1 MALLLA
7 GGLLFVPAL
16 EASAQALASV
26 RVDENF
32 RREPN
37 GLILARMSAG
47 ASVHVLDRRDD
58 WSQVELQGWMW
69 LPSLQVSDDPDLG
82 LVVAAEG
89 GENLRAG
96 PAGPVVARVVDGALL
111 AELERTPSWA
121 RVSRVGWVWN
131 PSLDQSAEA
140 SPDGGGE
147 GSERSGGP
155 GTLDESAVLGRPA
168 MPVSGRFVAVEEG
181 PILAAPDGD
190 TLAVARPASDV
201 QVVGRE
207 GNWARVRLEG
217 WMWLPA
223 VQDAETLDPSEA
235 SAPLD
240 PSEVADDPAATAGR
254 VVVWSLQFLSL
265 ERAEAVRTDFFEG
278 EPFLLTRF
286 GDRAGPFVYVAV
298 PNDRLAE
305 VRGLL
310 PLERIEVRGRVR
322 TPASSLTGVPILDL
336 IDFERV
342 RDDR

>member
-1 MALLLA
+1 VALLLA

-69 LPSLQVSDDPDLG
+69 LSSLQVSDDPDLG

-190 TLAVARPASDV
+190 TLAVARLASDV
-201 QVVGRE
+201 QVVGR
-207 GNWARVRLEG
+207 
-217 WMWLPA
+217 
-223 VQDAETLDPSEA
+223 DPSEA